1 MRLRTL
7 QCVVGGAALLC
18 LTAGGCFVSE
28 KSVEVPIRDDADM
41 TFISMGV
48 LGADTQLIDFCAEL
62 ADAEDETGTVQ
73 HVEEVVVESLYWRLV
88 ENRGDPNTQVTANVT
103 IQRVGGES
111 AVLVP
116 DTTFVLSDVDTVFAP
131 VRVDST
137 GLALLLEGM
146 NEYAEYWNGGKVG
159 PCPNLTYTFTWTMSA
174 TPYANFTWESRV
186 KFTIIATA
194 EVEVPDL
201 WD

>member
-1 MRLRTL
+1 MRTIVCSFFL
-7 QCVVGGAALLC
+7 AAGLLS
-18 LTAGGCFVSE
+18 LTAASCFLSE
-28 KSVEVPIRDDADM
+28 KSVEVPIRDNADM
-41 TFISMGV
+41 TFISLGV

-62 ADAEDETGTVQ
+62 EDAEDETGTIQ
-73 HVEEVVVESLYWRLV
+73 HVEQVTVENIFWRLV

-103 IQRVGGES
+103 IQRVGGAS

-116 DTTFVLSDVDTVFAP
+116 DTTFILNDVDTTFAP
-131 VRVDST
+131 VNIDST

-159 PCPNLTYTFTWTMSA
+159 PCPSLDYTFTWTMSA
-174 TPYANFTWESRV
+174 TPYADFTWESRV